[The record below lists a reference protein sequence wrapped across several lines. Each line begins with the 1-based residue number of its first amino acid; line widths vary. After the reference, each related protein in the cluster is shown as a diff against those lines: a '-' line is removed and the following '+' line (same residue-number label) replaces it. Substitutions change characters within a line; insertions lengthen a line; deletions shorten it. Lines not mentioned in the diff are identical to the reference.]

1 MQYGFV
7 CMTTWAAAACCDY
20 DLVSTWIPADTL
32 VDSREWFITHDNT
45 DQNEPRLFQECPAV
59 LGKNR
64 EYGSSQK
71 WQNMLDN
78 RDFSFLIVTEVALE
92 QKCKRCRL
100 RWSLVVG
107 GKWKREDGRGG
118 VGEIVFFGYGGI
130 YRWFMLLMEKGVR
143 PIVEMENRSMER
155 TTEFREA
162 HFFGFLLLFSCFDS
176 YVLERGVFVFG
187 RGVGDEWE
195 KMRARRT
202 INDRKSWSFLLFSFL
217 FRHKHIS
224 III

>member
-1 MQYGFV
+1 MQYGFA

-45 DQNEPRLFQECPAV
+45 DQTEPRLFQECPAV

-71 WQNMLDN
+71 WQNRLDN
-78 RDFSFLIVTEVALE
+78 RDFSLLIVTEVALE

-107 GKWKREDGRGG
+107 GKGRRGDGKGG
-118 VGEIVFFGYGGI
+118 VGEMVFFGIDGI
-130 YRWFMLLMEKGVR
+130 YSWFMLLMEKGVR
-143 PIVEMENRSMER
+143 PIVKMESQGKER
-155 TTEFREA
+155 KAEFEEVY
-162 HFFGFLLLFSCFDS
+162 FLVFCWCFP
-176 YVLERGVFVFG
+176 VLSV
-187 RGVGDEWE
+187 
-195 KMRARRT
+195 MY
-202 INDRKSWSFLLFSFL
+202 
-217 FRHKHIS
+217 
-224 III
+224 